1 LSLPRAPTMK
11 DNDRDMAD
19 TIEDATR
26 GIWRATM
33 IIRLLPDLPDEF
45 RAPLLDLARRKVNEA
60 YEALPTVIADLERF
74 V

>member
-1 LSLPRAPTMK
+1 MK
-11 DNDRDMAD
+11 DNDRDMANA
-19 TIEDATR
+19 IEDVTS

-45 RAPLLDLARRKVNEA
+45 RGPLLGLARRKVSEA